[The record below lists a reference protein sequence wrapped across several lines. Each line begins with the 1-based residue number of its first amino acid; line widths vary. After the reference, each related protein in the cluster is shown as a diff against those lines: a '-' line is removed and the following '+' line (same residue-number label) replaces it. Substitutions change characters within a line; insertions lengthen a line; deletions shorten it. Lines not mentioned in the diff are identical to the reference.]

1 MERGQYSTLLAR
13 EDSRLASLVN
23 TYNREAKDLVQQGAD
38 VALAAEADAADA
50 ALRRRRASSAGTAG
64 SADVEDVDIGS
75 IPRDRQSSL
84 ASSRGRSGSVAVAKA
99 IKAQKYALHARH
111 SIARWW
117 SCHNCNTLVS
127 LCQVR
132 GQAGGGRE
140 ACQGWRRPQGVWHL
154 RYRSWRLLPRV
165 GGADWFCHLPC
176 MCDTRSALALGTV
189 VPHHV
194 VVVVVVVAAVMLPQL
209 FMVLSDYWLS
219 VWSSTSDESTT
230 SAQHMGYLGIYA
242 LFVLGTLIAI
252 GVKGVLQALA
262 AIRASRAL
270 HAGLVNSVL
279 SLPMSF
285 FDTTPLGRVLNRY
298 GVCPPC
304 VVATR
309 SLLTVPHA
317 MLCCAACAQV

>member
-1 MERGQYSTLLAR
+1 
-13 EDSRLASLVN
+13 
-23 TYNREAKDLVQQGAD
+23 
-38 VALAAEADAADA
+38 
-50 ALRRRRASSAGTAG
+50 
-64 SADVEDVDIGS
+64 
-75 IPRDRQSSL
+75 
-84 ASSRGRSGSVAVAKA
+84 
-99 IKAQKYALHARH
+99 
-111 SIARWW
+111 
-117 SCHNCNTLVS
+117 
-127 LCQVR
+127 
-132 GQAGGGRE
+132 
-140 ACQGWRRPQGVWHL
+140 
-154 RYRSWRLLPRV
+154 
-165 GGADWFCHLPC
+165 
-176 MCDTRSALALGTV
+176 
-189 VPHHV
+189 
-194 VVVVVVVAAVMLPQL
+194 MLPQL

-304 VVATR
+304 VVATH

-317 MLCCAACAQV
+317 VCCAVLYAQV